1 MSILEKVKKQMEKQA
16 NVMEGRTKGEIKE
29 LTAYLIKDFTILK
42 DKDTGNEYSA
52 FIVEGNDEEFFFG
65 GSVVT
70 DKLKRI
76 CDMLTDEELAELKK
90 EGLPVMFVGKKSKN
104 KRKLM
109 IEEFSVDLN
118 QQCLNGDIDP
128 VIGRDNEINRVI
140 VITLYVKKIDL
151 IIRSIF
157 CCII

>member
-65 GSVVT
+65 GAVVT

-76 CDMLTDEELAELKK
+76 TDLLTDSELEELKK
-90 EGLPVMFVGKKSKN
+90 EGIPVMFVTKKSKN
-104 KRKLM
+104 KR
-109 IEEFSVDLN
+109 N
-118 QQCLNGDIDP
+118 YIDM
-128 VIGRDNEINRVI
+128 E
-140 VITLYVKKIDL
+140 LL
-151 IIRSIF
+151 
-157 CCII
+157 